1 MMDNFLGNKRIKS
14 RIIFRFIIVGTLA
27 SAFLLYRFMYKEYG
41 VECYNDAWHNFTSDL
56 NKGLDSGGADNVVI
70 GIGQVF
76 MDFWIV
82 AICLFWY
89 NNQHL
94 G

>member
-1 MMDNFLGNKRIKS
+1 MDHLLGNNGIKS

-27 SAFLLYRFMYKEYG
+27 CAFLLYRFMYKEYG
-41 VECYNDAWHNFTSDL
+41 AGCYNDAWHDFTSDL
-56 NKGLDSGGADNVVI
+56 NKGLDSGGTDNIII

-82 AICLFWY
+82 AISLFWY
-89 NNQHL
+89 HYQHS

>member
-1 MMDNFLGNKRIKS
+1 MDKLFGSGRIKS

-27 SAFLLYRFMYKEYG
+27 SAFLLYRFMYKEYSTL
-41 VECYNDAWHNFTSDL
+41 CLHDAWHDFTSDL
-56 NKGLDSGGADNVVI
+56 NKGLDSQGKDNVVI

-82 AICLFWY
+82 ALSLFWY
-89 NNQHL
+89 SCQHS